1 MHVKNNPS
9 LGDSA
14 VNNREAARFVSAS
27 TPFAGKAFDVR
38 VDGTYAT
45 ALSSDTL
52 QDELQRKLGLWLSV
66 ALPTLRVAL
75 ERGMPVDFFGDYLYN
90 KAHHRRPHDGVLA
103 AWADAMRAPANAPVV
118 HGDKEKPELTRQY
131 NEGYKTDLAEPHAGP
146 GGCDEVNE
154 VKLWTPLLKTSS
166 PGVGN
171 ASSGGTPASVGHSY
185 AFGNTEEKARRLN
198 MGCKARGQPGQPFS
212 HKTGHGY
219 VKAHRGFYHDAIFVK
234 RNNFNLL
241 LHETFGGG
249 FSPTAVLKLRR
260 LARKVARGSVDRT
273 AYSPKYSLSF
283 MSHHAERISLSVVRG
298 VNRAIRSHLA
308 TLSAR
313 LARA

>member
-1 MHVKNNPS
+1 MWQRV
-9 LGDSA
+9 
-14 VNNREAARFVSAS
+14 
-27 TPFAGKAFDVR
+27 VR
-38 VDGTYAT
+38 VFFLASLRCYETNARRTHTCHTHDAS
-45 ALSSDTL
+45 LS
-52 QDELQRKLGLWLSV
+52 G
-66 ALPTLRVAL
+66 
-75 ERGMPVDFFGDYLYN
+75 
-90 KAHHRRPHDGVLA
+90 PH
-103 AWADAMRAPANAPVV
+103 
-118 HGDKEKPELTRQY
+118 TQ
-131 NEGYKTDLAEPHAGP
+131 
-146 GGCDEVNE
+146 
-154 VKLWTPLLKTSS
+154 TS
-166 PGVGN
+166 N
-171 ASSGGTPASVGHSY
+171 TNVGHSY

-198 MGCKARGQPGQPFS
+198 MGCKARGQPGQPFD
-212 HKTGHGY
+212 HKNGHGY

>member
-1 MHVKNNPS
+1 MDAPPQD
-9 LGDSA
+9 LL
-14 VNNREAARFVSAS
+14 
-27 TPFAGKAFDVR
+27 AGR
-38 VDGTYAT
+38 W
-45 ALSSDTL
+45 
-52 QDELQRKLGLWLSV
+52 QR
-66 ALPTLRVAL
+66 L
-75 ERGMPVDFFGDYLYN
+75 EWR
-90 KAHHRRPHDGVLA
+90 
-103 AWADAMRAPANAPVV
+103 
-118 HGDKEKPELTRQY
+118 
-131 NEGYKTDLAEPHAGP
+131 
-146 GGCDEVNE
+146 
-154 VKLWTPLLKTSS
+154 
-166 PGVGN
+166 
-171 ASSGGTPASVGHSY
+171 GTPASVGHSY

>member
-1 MHVKNNPS
+1 M
-9 LGDSA
+9 
-14 VNNREAARFVSAS
+14 
-27 TPFAGKAFDVR
+27 
-38 VDGTYAT
+38 
-45 ALSSDTL
+45 
-52 QDELQRKLGLWLSV
+52 
-66 ALPTLRVAL
+66 
-75 ERGMPVDFFGDYLYN
+75 
-90 KAHHRRPHDGVLA
+90 RRS
-103 AWADAMRAPANAPVV
+103 
-118 HGDKEKPELTRQY
+118 
-131 NEGYKTDLAEPHAGP
+131 NEI
-146 GGCDEVNE
+146 
-154 VKLWTPLLKTSS
+154 KLWTPLLKTSS
-166 PGVGN
+166 AGVGN
-171 ASSGGTPASVGHSY
+171 ASGGGTPASVGHSY
-185 AFGNTEEKARRLN
+185 AFGSAEEKARRLN
-198 MGCKARGQPGQPFS
+198 MGCKARGQPGQPFD
-212 HKTGHGY
+212 HKNGHGY

>member
-1 MHVKNNPS
+1 MV
-9 LGDSA
+9 A
-14 VNNREAARFVSAS
+14 CREVSS
-27 TPFAGKAFDVR
+27 HKV
-38 VDGTYAT
+38 
-45 ALSSDTL
+45 SS
-52 QDELQRKLGLWLSV
+52 
-66 ALPTLRVAL
+66 
-75 ERGMPVDFFGDYLYN
+75 
-90 KAHHRRPHDGVLA
+90 H
-103 AWADAMRAPANAPVV
+103 
-118 HGDKEKPELTRQY
+118 
-131 NEGYKTDLAEPHAGP
+131 TDP
-146 GGCDEVNE
+146 
-154 VKLWTPLLKTSS
+154 KQSS
-166 PGVGN
+166 
-171 ASSGGTPASVGHSY
+171 
-185 AFGNTEEKARRLN
+185 
-198 MGCKARGQPGQPFS
+198 KARGQPGQSFS
-212 HKTGHGY
+212 HKNGHGY

-260 LARKVARGSVDRT
+260 LAKSRAAAFDRT